1 MYYVIIKLSENA
13 RKYNMGGVTVKN
25 FLFVLEA
32 VLGLVVVVS
41 ILMQKSKAD
50 ALSGLVQGSKSETF
64 FTKNKSK
71 TKEAMLLKVTIV
83 SMLLFAINTVV
94 LNIV

>member
-1 MYYVIIKLSENA
+1 MIKLSENA

-50 ALSGLVQGSKSETF
+50 ALSGLIQGSKSETF

>member
-1 MYYVIIKLSENA
+1 MIKLSENA
-13 RKYNMGGVTVKN
+13 RKYNMGGVTVKT

-32 VLGLVVVVS
+32 VLGLIVVIS

-50 ALSGLVQGSKSETF
+50 ALSGLIQGSKSETF

-71 TKEAMLLKVTIV
+71 TKEAMLAKVTIV
-83 SMLLFAINTVV
+83 SMLLFAINTIA
-94 LNIV
+94 LNLI

>member
-1 MYYVIIKLSENA
+1 MIKLSENA
-13 RKYNMGGVTVKN
+13 RKYNMGGVTVKT

-50 ALSGLVQGSKSETF
+50 ALSGLVQGSKGETF

-71 TKEAMLLKVTIV
+71 TKEAMLVKVTIV

-94 LNIV
+94 LNII

>member
-1 MYYVIIKLSENA
+1 MIKLSENA

-32 VLGLVVVVS
+32 VLGLIVVVS

-50 ALSGLVQGSKSETF
+50 ALSGLIQGSKSETF

>member
-1 MYYVIIKLSENA
+1 MIKLSENV
-13 RKYNMGGVTVKN
+13 RKYNMGGVTVKT

-32 VLGLVVVVS
+32 VLGLIVVIS

-50 ALSGLVQGSKSETF
+50 ALSGLIQGSKSETF

-71 TKEAMLLKVTIV
+71 TKEAMLVKVTIV

-94 LNIV
+94 LNII

>member
-1 MYYVIIKLSENA
+1 M
-13 RKYNMGGVTVKN
+13 TT

-32 VLGLVVVVS
+32 ILGLIVVVS

-50 ALSGLVQGSKSETF
+50 ALSGLIQGSKSETF

-71 TKEAMLLKVTIV
+71 T
-83 SMLLFAINTVV
+83 INTVV
-94 LNIV
+94 LNII

>member
-1 MYYVIIKLSENA
+1 MIKLSENA

>member
-1 MYYVIIKLSENA
+1 MK
-13 RKYNMGGVTVKN
+13 T

-32 VLGLVVVVS
+32 ILGVIVVGS

-50 ALSGLVQGSKSETF
+50 ALSGLIQGSKSETF

-71 TKEAMLLKVTIV
+71 TKEAMLAKVTIV
-83 SMLLFAINTVV
+83 SMLLFAVNTIA
-94 LNIV
+94 LNLI

>member
-1 MYYVIIKLSENA
+1 MIKLSENA

-41 ILMQKSKAD
+41 ILMHKSKAD
-50 ALSGLVQGSKSETF
+50 ALSGLIQGSKSETF

>member
-1 MYYVIIKLSENA
+1 MIKLSENA

-50 ALSGLVQGSKSETF
+50 ALSGLIQGSKSETF

-94 LNIV
+94 LNII

>member
-1 MYYVIIKLSENA
+1 MK
-13 RKYNMGGVTVKN
+13 T

-32 VLGLVVVVS
+32 ILGLIVVGS

-50 ALSGLVQGSKSETF
+50 ALSGLIQGSKSETF

-71 TKEAMLLKVTIV
+71 TKEAMLAKVTIV
-83 SMLLFAINTVV
+83 SMLSFAVNTIA
-94 LNIV
+94 LNLI

>member
-1 MYYVIIKLSENA
+1 MN
-13 RKYNMGGVTVKN
+13 T

-32 VLGLVVVVS
+32 ILGLIVVGS

-50 ALSGLVQGSKSETF
+50 ALSGLIQGSKSETF

-71 TKEAMLLKVTIV
+71 TKEAMLAKVTIV
-83 SMLLFAINTVV
+83 SMLLFAVNTIA
-94 LNIV
+94 LNLN